1 MPARRTVA
9 AEDVTVLF
17 ATNREPLGDPRQPS
31 GFGTRPNNDGAEL
44 RFGACIFAG
53 AMRVRRE
60 VKPPSN
66 PSLTPFPEDRAR
78 NVLGSAALF
87 ERVRAMGFDDQHR
100 ATHDLLVYV
109 HGFETTFDEA
119 LAVTA
124 QTVINMA
131 SVRLGLPADQRP
143 RPLIPVVFTWPSD
156 GERSVRAYWDDV
168 DDAERSGPALRRAMQ
183 FLAGFLA
190 APFGT
195 PPVASGPPMRLV
207 LMVQSMG
214 HLVLSSA
221 IRDDRFPAVIDL
233 AVSTGGDIEA
243 DAFERADR
251 YARLPD
257 LVGRSVIYH
266 SEKDGPLQISQK
278 LRAARLGFGHAG
290 PRLGQTGPVRA
301 LPHATVETVDVSEVL
316 AGANDDLYH
325 FYGRLNPNVQADILR
340 VLAGIPAHAVPHR
353 RSLGDRRYAL
363 RFAA

>member
-1 MPARRTVA
+1 
-9 AEDVTVLF
+9 
-17 ATNREPLGDPRQPS
+17 
-31 GFGTRPNNDGAEL
+31 
-44 RFGACIFAG
+44 
-53 AMRVRRE
+53 
-60 VKPPSN
+60 
-66 PSLTPFPEDRAR
+66 
-78 NVLGSAALF
+78 
-87 ERVRAMGFDDQHR
+87 
-100 ATHDLLVYV
+100 
-109 HGFETTFDEA
+109 
-119 LAVTA
+119 
-124 QTVINMA
+124 
-131 SVRLGLPADQRP
+131 
-143 RPLIPVVFTWPSD
+143 
-156 GERSVRAYWDDV
+156 
-168 DDAERSGPALRRAMQ
+168 
-183 FLAGFLA
+183 
-190 APFGT
+190 
-195 PPVASGPPMRLV
+195 MRLV

-340 VLAGIPAHAVPHR
+340 VLAGIPAHAVPRR